1 MPVTITHVQPVGA
14 LATVAPPVTTAPDPL
29 AIECEVQALR
39 HTLWVSLFLSQQLRL
54 ADFQHDLSRLLRNID
69 RLRAE
74 LEIA

>member
-1 MPVTITHVQPVGA
+1 
-14 LATVAPPVTTAPDPL
+14 LA
-29 AIECEVQALR
+29 
-39 HTLWVSLFLSQQLRL
+39 QQLRL